1 MKFLKGISLG
11 FIAGTFIMGAMP
23 TMAKSGVDYIDIV
36 WRNIK
41 ICVDGVQMTPKDS
54 AGKELEPFIYNGTTY
69 LPVRAVAEAVGKDVT
84 WDSSTSTVY
93 IGKSGVTKYL
103 GQQIKAYQMDYYV
116 KEGAVTMG
124 GTKYTNSVFTS
135 DGYYHSSPQSAYYN
149 LNGLY
154 NSMSGVCGITDGS
167 SYDCTI
173 YIYGDDILLQ
183 QIECG
188 AGKMPKNFAVNVTG
202 VTQLRMQFGD
212 DGSMYNGV
220 ALGSVSF
227 S

>member
-1 MKFLKGISLG
+1 MKFNFKGVCLG
-11 FIAGTFIMGAMP
+11 FIAGVIAMGAVP
-23 TMAKSGVDYIDIV
+23 AMAKSGTDYIDIV

-103 GQQIKAYQMDYYV
+103 GQQITAYQKGLNV
-116 KEGAVTMG
+116 SEGTVTMG
-124 GTKYTNSVFTS
+124 GTKYTNSVWRNTS
-135 DGYYHSSPQSAYYN
+135 NSRAYSAYYN

-154 NSMSGVCGITDGS
+154 NSMNGMCGIKDGTNE
-167 SYDCTI
+167 DCTI
-173 YIYGDDILLQ
+173 YIYGDDRLLQ

-202 VTQLRMQFGD
+202 VTQLRVQFGAEGD
-212 DGSMYNGV
+212 SQGYG
-220 ALGSVSF
+220 ALGSVTF
-227 S
+227 N